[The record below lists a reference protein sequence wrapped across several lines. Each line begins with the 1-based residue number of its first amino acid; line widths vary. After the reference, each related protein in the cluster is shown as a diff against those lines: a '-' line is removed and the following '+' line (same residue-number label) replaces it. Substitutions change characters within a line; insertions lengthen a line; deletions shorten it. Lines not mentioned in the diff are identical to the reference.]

1 MLNERIIKFTELT
14 GFVIF
19 KKKSVDIDLHN
30 TKPVQNQLREKDIML
45 RELSGELRK
54 NEETIK
60 GMEKAIKQE
69 NRIIHEIE
77 TECTVLRKS

>member
-1 MLNERIIKFTELT
+1 
-14 GFVIF
+14 
-19 KKKSVDIDLHN
+19 
-30 TKPVQNQLREKDIML
+30 ML

>member
-1 MLNERIIKFTELT
+1 MSNERITKLTELT

-19 KKKSVDIDLHN
+19 KKKSVVIDLHN

-77 TECTVLRKS
+77 TD